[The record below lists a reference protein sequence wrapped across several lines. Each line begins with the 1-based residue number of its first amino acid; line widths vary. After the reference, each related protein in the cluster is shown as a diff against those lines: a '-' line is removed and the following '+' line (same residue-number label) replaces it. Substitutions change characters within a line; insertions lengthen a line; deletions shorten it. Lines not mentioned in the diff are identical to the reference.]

1 MNINR
6 DTHFDDD
13 TMDIINQ
20 KLYNGEFNIHIF
32 KDDESIE
39 GRPLGKRTYN
49 KNEVQVFVKGT
60 TQNPQVYI
68 SGFKKIQNYKDEK
81 YKEYLNL
88 LNPPKETTRKENIQI
103 MKESLRQKLDITEE
117 MEELHIEIDDLIKT
131 KNELIKNINAKIK
144 KYKELEATLKM

>member
-6 DTHFDDD
+6 DTHFDDE
-13 TMDIINQ
+13 TMNLINQ
-20 KLYNGEFNIHIF
+20 RLYNGEFGIHIF

-60 TQNPQVYI
+60 TQDPQVYI
-68 SGFKKIQNYKDEK
+68 SGFKRIQNYKDEK
-81 YKEYLNL
+81 YKEYLSI
-88 LNPPKETTRKENIQI
+88 LNPPKETTRKENIQS

-117 MEELHIEIDDLIKT
+117 MEELHSEIDELIKS
-131 KNELIKNINAKIK
+131 KNELVRTINMKIKN
-144 KYKELEATLKM
+144 LML